1 MNYCVKLEEF
11 EGPLDLL
18 LHLVK
23 ESNVDI
29 HKIDISKITEEYLE
43 YINGIEE
50 ININNS
56 AEYLVMA
63 ATLMEIKS
71 KSLLP
76 KEKKDND
83 TDEEEEDPREVLIE
97 KLIQYQK
104 YKEITKDFKEL
115 EEKRMDIH
123 TKAPSN
129 INELVGEKLVNDSG
143 VTVND
148 LMQALIGF
156 MERKNMEKP
165 ITTKVTNKEYSVR
178 LRKNS
183 IKNYL
188 KEKGSA
194 MFTDLFQE
202 YNKSYIVVTFMSI
215 LELANEDDIILKQD
229 KNFDNILIELKVK

>member
-83 TDEEEEDPREVLIE
+83 TDEEEEDPREALIE